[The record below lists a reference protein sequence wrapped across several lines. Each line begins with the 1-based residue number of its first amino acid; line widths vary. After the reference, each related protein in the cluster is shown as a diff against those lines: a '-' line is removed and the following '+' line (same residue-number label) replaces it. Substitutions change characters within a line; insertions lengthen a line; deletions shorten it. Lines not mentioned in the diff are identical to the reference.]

1 MYLSELHFKPII
13 TNLCMEKVS
22 IKNWMTVLNLVADLI
37 QLIPLNN
44 FF

>member
-1 MYLSELHFKPII
+1 MSLSERHFKPII
-13 TNLCMEKVS
+13 TNLCMEKVP
-22 IKNWMTVLNLVADLI
+22 IKNWMTVLNLVADVI